1 MGKCSTITTMNF
13 SDEPRANLTSKSTMV
28 FFIKQNLIEVNID
41 FNTNFSNLVPL
52 LPNSLAIK
60 SFNT

>member
-1 MGKCSTITTMNF
+1 MGKCSTITMNF

-41 FNTNFSNLVPL
+41 FDTNFSNLVPL
-52 LPNSLAIK
+52 LLNSLAFK